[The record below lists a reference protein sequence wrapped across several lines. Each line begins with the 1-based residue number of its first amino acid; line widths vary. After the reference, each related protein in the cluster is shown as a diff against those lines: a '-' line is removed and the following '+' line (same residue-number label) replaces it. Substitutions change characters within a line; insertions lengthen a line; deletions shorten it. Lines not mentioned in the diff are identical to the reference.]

1 MADVEGRDMAH
12 FFSFLMTTN
21 IEYQSHLTLLEM
33 HQDRFR
39 WIFFSSIVSSSLVTF
54 ASYAFLLRQIPSAP
68 HRNASGELDPS
79 DFFWTKLNVSA
90 DRFDWRH
97 VLVLQSLLIH
107 HPNATILLLSSTL
120 NDTRWFL
127 PFRQRGYRISAVN
140 LSSSFFARLRS
151 GGTYF
156 SLDVVLLQSFPLKT
170 SSLRVRSVN
179 SVKDVRRHDRSLQLF
194 DLIKRYHGLTDVT
207 GRGPIVDL
215 LVDRYDLRGN
225 LSIGLI
231 HHSIY
236 VFTARRESR
245 FVGHNRLVLRSTVGD
260 LRWNV
265 AINVSH
271 GDLIRPREMP
281 LVNLSQAE
289 VNDLLGQIIYRPKG
303 SIDTDQFSI
312 DLTSGS
318 MSLKYSLTI
327 LIFSRLVTMLTK
339 TMGSMDNWPVLKE
352 MIRSR
357 DDFFPGTSLH
367 IGSDLGQPFNRS
379 AFLAFVASQ
388 HHASIFIHD
397 FADDSGVAF
406 CRNALVNLTRTPFL
420 FLLDDDF
427 VFENDSH
434 VDFLLEMLH
443 TSPTIDIIAGK
454 IPEDIVSYNDYS
466 GVFLSYNQTLE
477 LTRKSAENRDLLFR
491 PSVKIE
497 TNRPCEEVDFV
508 PNVFLARTRA
518 VQSVGWNSRYKTGEH
533 EDFFLR
539 FRQANRTVLT
549 CRFIDVHHHQT
560 PWWKTTNTA
569 YFQKRAR
576 VYHYFKEMLK
586 AHGYKKFIAFKFVHI
601 DWTMTKNGTS

>member
-1 MADVEGRDMAH
+1 
-12 FFSFLMTTN
+12 
-21 IEYQSHLTLLEM
+21 M

-39 WIFFSSIVSSSLVTF
+39 WVFFSAIVSSSLVTF
-54 ASYAFLLRQIPSAP
+54 ASYIFLLRAIPSP
-68 HRNASGELDPS
+68 SRLSPWRKLDRWIRS
-79 DFFWTKLNVSA
+79 DFFWTTWNVDA

-97 VLVLQSLLIH
+97 VLVLQSLLVH

-120 NDTRWFL
+120 NDTRLFL
-127 PFRQRGYRISAVN
+127 SFRQRGYRISALN
-140 LSSSFFARLRS
+140 LSSSIVADLRP
-151 GGTYF
+151 GGTHF
-156 SLDVVLLQSFPLKT
+156 SFDVVLLQSFPREN
-170 SSLRVRSVN
+170 SSLHVRSVN
-179 SVKDVRRHDRSLQLF
+179 SLSDVREHDRSLQLF
-194 DLIKRYHGLTDVT
+194 DLIKRYHGLTNIT
-207 GRGPIVDL
+207 GRGSIVDL

-245 FVGHNRLVLRSTVGD
+245 FVGHDRLVLRSSVDD

-265 AINVSH
+265 VMNVSR
-271 GDLIRPREMP
+271 GELIRPREMS

-303 SIDTDQFSI
+303 SIDTDQLSMK
-312 DLTSGS
+312 LTSGS

-339 TMGSMDNWPVLKE
+339 TMGSVDKWPVLKE
-352 MIRSR
+352 MVRSR

-379 AFLAFVASQ
+379 GFLEFVASE
-388 HHASIFIHD
+388 HNASIFIYD
-397 FADDSGVAF
+397 LPNDSGVSF
-406 CRNALVNLTRTPFL
+406 CRNALVNLTRTPFF

-427 VFENDSH
+427 VFDNDSH
-434 VDFLLEMLH
+434 LDFLLEILQ
-443 TSPTIDIIAGK
+443 TSSQIDIIAGK

-477 LTRKSAENRDLLFR
+477 LTGKSAENRDLLFR
-491 PSVKIE
+491 PSAK
-497 TNRPCEEVDFV
+497 TNNPCEEVDFV
-508 PNVFLARTRA
+508 PNVFLARTEA
-518 VQSVGWNSRYKTGEH
+518 VQSVGWNNRYKIGEH

-539 FRQANRTVLT
+539 FRQSNRTVFS
-549 CRFIDVHHHQT
+549 CRFIHVHHHQKL
-560 PWWKTTNTA
+560 WWKMKEHS
-569 YFQKRAR
+569 YYLKRAR

-586 AHGYKKFIAFKFVHI
+586 VHGYKRFITFKFTHV
-601 DWTMTKNGTS
+601 DWITKNGTS